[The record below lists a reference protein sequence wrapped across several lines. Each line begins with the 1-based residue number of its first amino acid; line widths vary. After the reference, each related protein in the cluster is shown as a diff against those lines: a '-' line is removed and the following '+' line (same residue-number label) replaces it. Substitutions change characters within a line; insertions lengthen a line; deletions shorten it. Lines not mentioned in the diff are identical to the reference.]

1 MADPSLT
8 NESAVKTN
16 AWETDDRYAQR
27 LPPQIAQ
34 CLRRMLTRG
43 DFLTVEF
50 DGMQFVTQ
58 LLDVDSR
65 GARFVF
71 DFGSTQR
78 DNRELV
84 HADELTFRSQPSGIR
99 TRFVTG
105 RAAATTFDGRPAF
118 EAQPELLHYVQRRE
132 YYRVDTPMFDAF
144 IASGADGAGV
154 SFQFELQDLSL
165 GGVALRTRDTR
176 FESLAQGTIWKN
188 VRLQSGGLGAVPVD
202 LEIVAPRQVV
212 TPTGERRTVL
222 GCRLVD
228 LKGHTERVLQ
238 RAITRLEMHR
248 KSARSGSKTRP

>member
-1 MADPSLT
+1 MIGDPSLT

-34 CLRRMLTRG
+34 CMRRMLTRG

-50 DGMQFVTQ
+50 DGTQFVTQ

-65 GARFVF
+65 GASFMF
-71 DFGSTQR
+71 DFGSTPR

-105 RAAATTFDGRPAF
+105 RAFATTFEGRPAF
-118 EAQPELLHYVQRRE
+118 EAQFPKLLHYVQRRE

-154 SFQFELQDLSL
+154 AFQFKLQDLSL

-176 FESLAQGTIWKN
+176 VESLAQGTIWKN
-188 VRLQSGGLGAVPVD
+188 VRLQLGGLGAVPVD
-202 LEIVAPRQVV
+202 LEIVAPRHVI

-222 GCRLVD
+222 GCRFVD
-228 LKGHTERVLQ
+228 LKGNTERVLQ
-238 RAITRLEMHR
+238 RAITQLEMHR
-248 KSARSGSKTRP
+248 KERTERF